1 MTDDEYVQS
10 DEYPHRV
17 TVAMTDKMFKEIKQH
32 MYFRA
37 MCGDIA
43 GIETDILIAY
53 LIKAVDE
60 GWSSPIYLRS
70 IKEIKESPKEG
81 DVEENI

>member
-1 MTDDEYVQS
+1 MSDDKYVEG

-17 TVAMTDKMFKEIKQH
+17 IVAMTDKMFKEIKQH

-43 GIETDILIAY
+43 GLETDILIAY
-53 LIKAVDE
+53 IIKAIDD
-60 GWSSPIYLRS
+60 GWSCPVYLRS
-70 IKEIKESPKEG
+70 LKEI
-81 DVEENI
+81 EEAQEPQERDNND